1 MSFKHQPLRIRKGDT
16 VVVLRGTD
24 RGKKGKV
31 LKVLPKKERVVVE
44 KVRMVKRHTRPNQQN
59 PQGGIV
65 EKEASIALS
74 NVMLLDPEKN
84 VPTRVAY
91 KRGAEGVVQRVAKK
105 SGAVIEG

>member
-31 LKVLPKKERVVVE
+31 LKVLPKKERVLVE

-65 EKEASIALS
+65 EKEAPIALS

-84 VPTRVAY
+84 VATRVGY
-91 KRGAEGVVQRVAKK
+91 KRSGEGAVTRVAKK
-105 SGAVIEG
+105 SGAVIES